1 MSGLPRLLDRKMLGE
16 ETGLKR
22 AALDAIFRELP
33 VTTLPNHR
41 KVYVRRDDVMALLEQ
56 RTFRNDGTAV
66 RG

>member
-1 MSGLPRLLDRKMLGE
+1 MLGE